1 MVFNEYELIYLFRYE
16 YNEKAFKYLV
26 KKYENIIR
34 RTIYEYNLT
43 SFNDDVYQ
51 VGLITLNRCIQLYD
65 MDSKYPFLAY
75 FLTSLRRMAYRYRQ
89 RENYPYYSEYDDNL
103 LYDRS
108 NLTLSD
114 NVKYYEFEGLKL
126 KPLEEDAINEIL
138 IGGCSLEEFSKKH
151 NLNIKKVYNLNYR
164 LRLKLRQTI
173 KFN

>member
-1 MVFNEYELIYLFRYE
+1 MAFNEYELIYLFRYE
-16 YNEKAFKYLV
+16 YNEKAFQYLA

-51 VGLITLNRCIQLYD
+51 VGLITLNRCVELYD
-65 MDSKYPFLAY
+65 MDSNYPFLAY
-75 FLTSLRRMAYRYRQ
+75 FITSLKRMAYRYRQ
-89 RENYPYYSEYDDNL
+89 KENYPYYSEYDDNL
-103 LYDRS
+103 LYDRA

-126 KPLEEDAINEIL
+126 NSLESDAMNEIFM
-138 IGGCSLEEFSKKH
+138 GGCSFDDFSKKH
-151 NLNIKKVYNLNYR
+151 NINIKKVYNLVYR
-164 LRLKLRQTI
+164 LKLKLRQTI